1 MKEATLIIIGGFAGA
16 GKTTVAGKLSRK
28 YNYPVFSTDDINDV
42 IRPVLHMGFHEAS
55 PMAYEIMWRLVRR
68 QLSSGVTVILDTH
81 MCSERVWENLDRL
94 HGDMPSVK
102 IIPIILQCTLD
113 IHRQRIEERGRTN
126 TTHLNL
132 GGDSLDDVLFKYE
145 FIEGLQRSDLI
156 KIDANGSP
164 DEVYSAVEKLLQ
176 QQQVV

>member
-1 MKEATLIIIGGFAGA
+1 
-16 GKTTVAGKLSRK
+16 
-28 YNYPVFSTDDINDV
+28 
-42 IRPVLHMGFHEAS
+42 
-55 PMAYEIMWRLVRR
+55 
-68 QLSSGVTVILDTH
+68 
-81 MCSERVWENLDRL
+81 
-94 HGDMPSVK
+94 MPSVK

-126 TTHLNL
+126 TAHLNL